1 MHKSKAL
8 TTHPFINKYKLSMQ
22 EMTEIQL
29 CKNVSSFD
37 LNMNSVKVFICEIDI
52 HSFRS
57 VFDLIIN
64 NQIKI
69 RTHFKINNLDKC
81 LKNKQ

>member
-1 MHKSKAL
+1 
-8 TTHPFINKYKLSMQ
+8 MQ

-29 CKNVSSFD
+29 CKNESSFD

-52 HSFRS
+52 RSFRS

-69 RTHFKINNLDKC
+69 RTYFSNVHFKINNLDKC
-81 LKNKQ
+81 FKNKQLLFDRRTY